1 MEAILMRLMEHY
13 QDCEAYYNELVENDA
28 DYHVKERAMARLNGV
43 EECIQ
48 IIRRLRDGDYGHN
61 QSTTENGRQI
71 RR

>member
-48 IIRRLRDGDYGHN
+48 IIRRLRDGN
-61 QSTTENGRQI
+61 
-71 RR
+71 